1 MELVHMHEA
10 VAANLKLACN
20 VLISDDLE
28 SARLLVMEKSEI
40 KRAERKSRKLHLA
53 RLQDGRGESFDT
65 SDIHL
70 ETLRALRDINS
81 HISAIAYPILYR
93 NGQLLE
99 TRLIQDMDQNE
110 VG

>member
-1 MELVHMHEA
+1 MHEA
-10 VAANLKLACN
+10 VGASLKLACN

-40 KRAERKSRKLHLA
+40 KRFERKSRKLHLR
-53 RLQDGRGESFDT
+53 RLQEGREESFDT
-65 SDIHL
+65 SDVHL

-81 HISAIAYPILYR
+81 HVSAIAYPILYR

-99 TRLIQDMDQNE
+99 TRLIQDMDKGNMA
-110 VG
+110 